1 MADRIPLTILTG
13 FLGSGKTTILSN
25 LLKSTKGRQLA
36 MLINE
41 FGEVSIDGAL
51 MRQGSHASSVEI
63 HDLTQGLVA
72 YSDDA
77 MFLPTLKSIA
87 ARKSRIDHVLIET
100 SGLAAPTAVMQALQ
114 GEELKDD
121 FALDATVAVVD
132 TPLFLSH
139 AFDSTDG
146 EIHASAIADRS
157 IAEVFDLQLRNADV
171 VILNKID
178 MLSDEALL
186 QAEERLRTRSPSI
199 RFVELARQA
208 SVDVRLLLGLRLHQ
222 AVSDPLWHVPPPPLG
237 TGVLADHSRLD
248 GHAHS
253 GLEAHEHGLMTHK
266 HFHEQDPGWLA
277 CALRSWEPQNPQA
290 LQMALT
296 QVAGSQPLL
305 RVKGFIR
312 RADDGKSYL
321 IQGVRSRITV
331 QRWEAESVLGH
342 WDLAAEFED
351 GHHDAHRHSP
361 QDHAEP
367 STRSNPAAGS
377 QRVSVPPGQHGL
389 HGHHGHGHEPIDTRS
404 NREGPATELV
414 CIGYHLS
421 RDAVRHVLMEVT
433 RSVWH

>member
-1 MADRIPLTILTG
+1 MTDRIPVTILTG

-51 MRQGSHASSVEI
+51 MRQRNNASSVEI

-72 YSDDA
+72 YSGDA

-121 FALDATVAVVD
+121 FVLDATVAVVD
-132 TPLFLSH
+132 TPLFLSQ
-139 AFDSTDG
+139 AFDSSSG
-146 EIHASAIADRS
+146 ESQGSAAADRP
-157 IAEVFDLQLRNADV
+157 IAEVFDLQLSNADV

-186 QAEERLRTRSPSI
+186 QAEEGLRTRSPSI

-222 AVSDPLWHVPPPPLG
+222 AVSDPSWHVPPPTLG

-248 GHAHS
+248 GHSHS
-253 GLEAHEHGLMTHK
+253 GLAAHEHGLMTHK

-290 LQMALT
+290 VQMALT

-305 RVKGFIR
+305 RVKGFLR
-312 RADDGKSYL
+312 PADDGKSYL

-331 QRWEAESVLGH
+331 QRWELQSGLTA

-351 GHHDAHRHSP
+351 GQHDAHRHSP
-361 QDHAEP
+361 HDHAEAITP
-367 STRSNPAAGS
+367 SNAAEGS
-377 QRVSVPPGQHGL
+377 QHVSVPHGR
-389 HGHHGHGHEPIDTRS
+389 HGSHSHRRHGHEPTAAYGD
-404 NREGPATELV
+404 REVPATELV

-421 RDAVRHVLMEVT
+421 RDAVRRVLMEVT
-433 RSVWH
+433 SSVWH